1 MKDLFAAI
9 PAADSPRN
17 VSSQE
22 FQDMLTSWFEKKGI
36 LCELR
41 TSLRYKMINVIKNTS
56 IGRDIVQKT
65 NPSSISL
72 SKQAISLI
80 VAEFLMT
87 NNCDYSLSLFNTE
100 AGLSRTFSDNIANE
114 ENKLTL
120 QFDKE
125 NILNILELIGVHK
138 TSNICSEILDIYY
151 GNNEC
156 NSFLSALVSVLS
168 KCVMEN
174 VDQKHRSDIDLSNE
188 IDFIKKLS
196 TVLFKLNIPRYNVT
210 FAIESIKG
218 IYLSEI
224 KNLED
229 HYSKIILKS
238 KNNLVLKE
246 KQINEMRK
254 KKDLLEIKMMELI
267 KNNNELKFKIKHI
280 TKEKKA
286 KEEQLL
292 KLKHSKENKYISEQC
307 LDKGTKIECGLE
319 HCGTSCKENSRLII
333 DLQGTNEE
341 LVRKNNKNLEAMNTW
356 KTKYQNL
363 LLEFTSFHQKISSLN
378 LNGNAEIPAS
388 LLHLNL
394 LDKDF
399 KSTHN
404 HFESTDSS
412 TDEIVR
418 DARKRLKL
426 LEEESQEI
434 EDQYINIRNKNKCK
448 LL

>member
-1 MKDLFAAI
+1 MKELFAAI

-56 IGRDIVQKT
+56 IGRDIVQKSH
-65 NPSSISL
+65 PSTISL

-80 VAEFLMT
+80 VAEFLMK

-125 NILNILELIGVHK
+125 NILNILELIGIHK
-138 TSNICSEILDIYY
+138 TSNICKEILDVYY
-151 GNNEC
+151 MNNER
-156 NSFLSALVSVLS
+156 NSFLSALISVLS
-168 KCVMEN
+168 KCVFEN
-174 VDQKHRSDIDLSNE
+174 VNQKQMSDVDLSNE
-188 IDFIKKLS
+188 IDFVRKLR
-196 TVLFKLNIPRYNVT
+196 TILCKLNVPQNNIT
-210 FAIESIKG
+210 FAIERIKG
-218 IYLSEI
+218 LHLSEI
-224 KNLED
+224 KNIED
-229 HYSKIILKS
+229 HYSKIIFKS

-246 KQINEMRK
+246 KQVNDMKK
-254 KKDLLEIKMMELI
+254 KKDLLEIKMIELI
-267 KNNNELKFKIKHI
+267 KNNNELKVKIKQV

-286 KEEQLL
+286 KEEQLIT
-292 KLKHSKENKYISEQC
+292 LKHTKENKNLSEQC
-307 LDKGTKIECGLE
+307 LDKGIKTECRLE
-319 HCGTSCKENSRLII
+319 HCGTSCKENCKLII
-333 DLQGTNEE
+333 DLQGENEE
-341 LVRKNNKNLEAMNTW
+341 LIRKNKKNLEEMNVW

-363 LLEFTSFHQKISSLN
+363 LLEFTSFQQKISSLN
-378 LNGNAEIPAS
+378 LNGNSEIPSS
-388 LLHLNL
+388 LLPSDL
-394 LDKDF
+394 LDKDLKF
-399 KSTHN
+399 SNKQ
-404 HFESTDSS
+404 FESSDSS

-426 LEEESQEI
+426 LEEENQELA
-434 EDQYINIRNKNKCK
+434 DRHRNIHNKNKCK